1 MFLYITLFFTLFAS
15 FFLSTLIFGIK
26 NQGVVSLKKKKSLF
40 VLIHNKVFSKSYLSE
55 SYFFCAL
62 FSIILFSLIY
72 GSCTLF
78 ISEKF
83 LHYSSLS
90 SISIFIILFI
100 IYIYFITFIPKLW
113 ILKSTN
119 KAQSISEIIASFFLM
134 LTLPLCL
141 FPLYL
146 IVNQVKNQHEN
157 SNEDY
162 ESIQTIKEK
171 IVRTLNSPTSEDNIS
186 SFNVE
191 LAESALKFK
200 DVIVR
205 EVMIPRVDLFSL
217 SGCSSVK
224 IAAQA
229 IVKEGYSRIPVY
241 ENSIDNIIG
250 VLMFK
255 DILEIYMNCE
265 EKKCSEDKLLEP
277 ISQLVKP
284 AIYTPEIKK
293 ASQLLQELRAK
304 HCHMAIVVDE
314 YGGTE
319 GVVTMEDLLEEL
331 VGEIDDE
338 YDLPSDIL
346 YKKEG
351 NSWIV
356 DARMSI
362 DEAEKVFNINLGE
375 ENTYDTLGGHVFHK
389 SGSVPKKGFKIH
401 HENFDMEILSCSDRS
416 IGKLKLTPI
425 NLEKS
430 N

>member
-1 MFLYITLFFTLFAS
+1 MFLVFLLSLSLLAS
-15 FFLSTLIFGIK
+15 FFLTTLIFGIK
-26 NQGVVSLKKKKSLF
+26 SQGVISLKNKSNIF
-40 VLIHNKVFSKSYLSE
+40 VLIHNKIFSKSYLSE

-62 FSIILFSLIY
+62 FSIILFSFIY
-72 GSCTLF
+72 CSC
-78 ISEKF
+78 S
-83 LHYSSLS
+83 
-90 SISIFIILFI
+90 LFI
-100 IYIYFITFIPKLW
+100 IKNFSNQSLLFSAIVFLSLFAIYIYSITFIPKLW

-119 KAQSISEIIASFFLM
+119 KAQLFSEPIASFFLV

-141 FPLYL
+141 FFLYF
-146 IVNQVKNQHEN
+146 IVNQLKNQHEI

-162 ESIQTIKEK
+162 ESIQNIKEK
-171 IVRTLNSPTSEDNIS
+171 IVRTLNNSTSEENIS

-224 IAAQA
+224 TAAQA

-277 ISQLVKP
+277 ISRLVKP

-293 ASQLLQELRAK
+293 ASQLLQELRTK

-416 IGKLKLTPI
+416 IGKLKLTLI
-425 NLEKS
+425 NSEKT

>member
-1 MFLYITLFFTLFAS
+1 MLVAS
-15 FFLSTLIFGIK
+15 FFLSTLLFGIK
-26 NQGVVSLKKKKSLF
+26 SQGGVSLNKRKIPF
-40 VLIHNKVFSKSYLSE
+40 VLIHNKIFSKSYLSE
-55 SYFFCAL
+55 SYFFTV
-62 FSIILFSLIY
+62 LFSLIIFSLSY
-72 GSCTLF
+72 GSCSLLIVGQLKNTSLVSAITTFLTL
-78 ISEKF
+78 
-83 LHYSSLS
+83 SL
-90 SISIFIILFI
+90 
-100 IYIYFITFIPKLW
+100 IYIYSITLIPKMW

-119 KAQSISEIIASFFLM
+119 NAQQISESIASFFL
-134 LTLPLCL
+134 LITLPLFL

-146 IVNQVKNQHEN
+146 IVNQLKNQHEN
-157 SNEDY
+157 SDEEY

-171 IVRTLNSPTSEDNIS
+171 IVRTLNAPKSEENIS

-191 LAESALKFK
+191 LTESALKFK

-205 EVMIPRVDLFSL
+205 EVMLPRVDLFAL

-224 IAAQA
+224 TAAQA

-250 VLMFK
+250 LLMFK

-351 NSWIV
+351 DSWIV

-389 SGSVPKKGFKIH
+389 SGSVPKKGFKIY
-401 HENFDMEILSCSDRS
+401 HENFDLEILSCSDRS

-425 NLEKS
+425 NSEKI